1 VPEIEGLTFAEPTF
15 VEFPKVLYAGVDV
28 GGETLTVS
36 NADEEAEALE
46 HGFAPAA
53 AVPAEEPVAD
63 EAEAPAKKKRG
74 KVDPP
79 PEPTSQVAP
88 EA

>member
-1 VPEIEGLTFAEPTF
+1 MPEIEGLTFAEPTF
-15 VEFPKVLYAGVDV
+15 VEFPKVLYAGGDV
-28 GGETLTVS
+28 GDETLTVA
-36 NADEEAEALE
+36 NADEEAEALD

-53 AVPAEEPVAD
+53 APAEEPVAD

-74 KVDPP
+74 KVDPQ
-79 PEPTSQVAP
+79 PEPTPEVAP